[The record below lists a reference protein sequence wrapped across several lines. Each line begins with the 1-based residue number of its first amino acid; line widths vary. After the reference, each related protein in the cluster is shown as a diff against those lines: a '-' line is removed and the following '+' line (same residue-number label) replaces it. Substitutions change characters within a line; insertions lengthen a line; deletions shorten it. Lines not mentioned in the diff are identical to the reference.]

1 MNLHEAMA
9 ADLDAVF
16 FNLDEFACV
25 HEIAG
30 KQIKCIVDDMEDQ
43 ASTRPAG
50 DLSNPAGLGLLQCD
64 RMVYCQAAD
73 LTPQPL
79 PGEKITMDGSYWIVG
94 ESGISETEGLL
105 TLPLQ
110 RAF

>member
-1 MNLHEAMA
+1 MNLHEQMA

-25 HEIAG
+25 HQIAG
-30 KQIKCIVDDMEDQ
+30 KVIKCIVDDIQDQ
-43 ASTRPAG
+43 AATRPAN
-50 DLSNPAGLGLLQCD
+50 DFSNPAGLGLLQCD
-64 RMVYCQAAD
+64 RMVYCQATD
-73 LTPQPL
+73 LVPQPL
-79 PGEKITMDGSYWIVG
+79 PGEKIEMDGLLWLVG
-94 ESGISETEGLL
+94 DSGISETEGLL

>member
-1 MNLHEAMA
+1 MNLHEQMA

-25 HEIAG
+25 H
-30 KQIKCIVDDMEDQ
+30 QIGGRQIRCIVDDAEAQ
-43 ASTRPAG
+43 AQTRPAR
-50 DLSNPAGLGLLQCD
+50 DLVNPAGLGLLQCD
-64 RMVYCQAAD
+64 RMVWCQTSD
-73 LTPQPL
+73 LAPQPL
-79 PGEKITMDGSYWIVG
+79 PGEKIEMDGSYWLVG
-94 ESGISETEGLL
+94 EISETEGLL